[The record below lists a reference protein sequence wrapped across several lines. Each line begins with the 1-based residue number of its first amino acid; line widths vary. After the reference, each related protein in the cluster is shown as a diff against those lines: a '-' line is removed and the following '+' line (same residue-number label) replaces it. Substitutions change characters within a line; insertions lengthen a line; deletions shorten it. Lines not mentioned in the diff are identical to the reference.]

1 MTSLRQDAPPRKSLF
16 SFGDEDQDDD
26 DQFIKTVQPLPRQA
40 VERSAFTAAEFDPD
54 RFLSSRRHLGLERLK
69 TELNNHLRLLK
80 AELIELL
87 NRDYQDFINLST
99 NLKGVDRA
107 MDDLMRPLTRM
118 ETQVKTASVHF
129 QQVIDAL
136 EKQLDQ
142 RAHVRDKKACLK
154 LLLNIHDSVTKVES
168 LLEINVDTTKTSV
181 NTPAV
186 VDAEG
191 SDVSVDIGLGKQI
204 ERVAIEFNQMQH
216 LVGRGK
222 DLPFVTENAWRIT
235 RIKDTLQSKLSKTL
249 SGALWQLKDNP
260 ADKAAHLSLVQCLRT
275 YALID
280 QVQVAENLIRQE
292 LVRPFLSKVI
302 TKKALDIHRTG
313 RSPEPTVHP
322 LTAMYAKIL
331 KFASTDLQPIIE
343 ITQRTLKGT
352 NYEVL
357 VNSLWVEVVEKIHGE
372 CTSIYAAGQT
382 DVFHKCY
389 SASISFML
397 SIEGL
402 CTCKKSLFYLRSH
415 PSYTE
420 FMKRWQLPVYF
431 QLRFREIISTVEEL
445 LNDQQSSVATRQL
458 VVENGLALPGS
469 KAVFKAMEQCW
480 SDQVFLYGLSHRFW
494 KLTVQLLRRY
504 TLWVSGFIESAR
516 DNFSEKE
523 KTNLYSAINTSSRP
537 STPRPGTPAG
547 NIHDTGVIEEATRL
561 KQLTV
566 LENDVETL
574 VNKTTALLNEV
585 MLPKLPNTIP
595 PTLLRESMNEA
606 MQTLERSTLEDLN
619 GRITDI
625 VSRRCM
631 ESVNLVKSITSQYR
645 HTNKPVPTEPSY
657 FIPNLFKPF
666 KTFVGQNESWTNP
679 EKQAMWAKVVCSAV
693 LTRYTSVMSEMLT
706 NLQKTEDSLRKLK
719 KSKKSAVSS
728 VQGDPLGESFVTD
741 ENKIRLQLL
750 IDARQIGNELCLLGI
765 NKDEFKPFG
774 SLLEAVQPFECL
786 E

>member
-1 MTSLRQDAPPRKSLF
+1 MTSLHQGASPRKSLF
-16 SFGDEDQDDD
+16 SFGDDDQDED
-26 DQFIKTVQPLPRQA
+26 DQLIKSVQPLPRQA
-40 VERSAFTAAEFDPD
+40 VERSEFTAVEFNPD

-69 TELNNHLRLLK
+69 SELNSHLRLLK
-80 AELIELL
+80 TELIELL

-129 QQVIDAL
+129 QEVIDAL
-136 EKQLDQ
+136 EEQLNQ

-168 LLEINVDTTKTSV
+168 LLEINVDTTKSSV
-181 NTPAV
+181 ITPAV
-186 VDAEG
+186 VDSEG
-191 SDVSVDIGLGKQI
+191 SDVSMDIGSGKQI

-249 SGALWQLKDNP
+249 SAALRQLKDHS
-260 ADKAAHLSLVQCLRT
+260 ADKTAHQSLVQCLRT

-302 TKKALDIHRTG
+302 TKKALDAHRTS
-313 RSPEPTVHP
+313 RSSDPSATAPAHP
-322 LTAMYAKIL
+322 LTTMYGNIL
-331 KFASTDLQPIIE
+331 TFASTDLQPIIE
-343 ITQRTLKGT
+343 ITQKTLRGT

-357 VNSLWVEVVEKIHGE
+357 VNSLWVEVVERIHLE

-389 SASISFML
+389 SASISFIM
-397 SIEGL
+397 SIEAL

-431 QLRFREIISTVEEL
+431 QLRFREIVNTVEEL
-445 LNDQQSSVATRQL
+445 LIDQQASVATRQL
-458 VVENGLALPGS
+458 VTENGLALPGS
-469 KAVFKAMEQCW
+469 KAVFKAIEQCW
-480 SDQVFLYGLSHRFW
+480 SDQIFLYGLSHRFW
-494 KLTVQLLRRY
+494 KLTIQLLRRY
-504 TLWVSGFIESAR
+504 TLWASGFIDLAR
-516 DNFSEKE
+516 DTLAEKE
-523 KTNLYSAINTSSRP
+523 KTNFYPAINPSSRP
-537 STPRPGTPAG
+537 STPRPGTPAS
-547 NIHDTGVIEEATRL
+547 NAHDTGVIEEATRL

-574 VNKTTALLNEV
+574 VNKTTTLLNEV
-585 MLPKLPNTIP
+585 MIPKLPNTILP
-595 PTLLRESMNEA
+595 NILRESMNETIH
-606 MQTLERSTLEDLN
+606 TLEKSTIEELN
-619 GRITDI
+619 KRITDI
-625 VSRRCM
+625 ISRRCM

-645 HTNKPVPTEPSY
+645 HTNKPVPIEPSY

-666 KTFVGQNESWTNP
+666 KTFVDQNKAWTNP
-679 EKQAMWAKVVCSAV
+679 EKQAVWAKVVFSAV
-693 LTRYTSVMSEMLT
+693 LIRYTSVMSEMLT

-719 KSKKSAVSS
+719 KSKKSTVSS
-728 VQGDPLGESFVTD
+728 VQGDPLGDNTVTD

-750 IDARQIGNELCLLGI
+750 IDARQIGKEVT
-765 NKDEFKPFG
+765 KK
-774 SLLEAVQPFECL
+774 
-786 E
+786 